1 MFILFFWRSRCS
13 ISIKIFLSWSLPASN
28 AFLPLLTFFLF
39 RFWIPILNRICL
51 FSMNIS
57 ISNAMFL
64 THRMRFP
71 RIRSRMR
78 SLIFPFQ
85 VSRSFW
91 YGNHL
96 FNVSFRL
103 SQAPQGSMPVV
114 RLITLARVSP
124 RPLAS
129 VCFFSFII
137 SLSSH
142 NSYSKTRSVLLSFPY
157 YMEAS
162 RISIFIFIKILHQ
175 VSANHIF

>member
-1 MFILFFWRSRCS
+1 M
-13 ISIKIFLSWSLPASN
+13 
-28 AFLPLLTFFLF
+28 
-39 RFWIPILNRICL
+39 NRICF
-51 FSMNIS
+51 FSMYIS
-57 ISNAMFL
+57 TWNAMFL

-78 SLIFPFQ
+78 SFIFPFQ

-96 FNVSFRL
+96 FNASFRL
-103 SQAPQGSMPVV
+103 SQPPQGSMPVV
-114 RLITLARVSP
+114 RLMTLARVSP

-129 VCFFSFII
+129 VCFFPFIV

-142 NSYSKTRSVLLSFPY
+142 NSYSKTRSVLLSFTNYIKAGRRPVLV
-157 YMEAS
+157 
-162 RISIFIFIKILHQ
+162 FIKILRQ

>member
-1 MFILFFWRSRCS
+1 M
-13 ISIKIFLSWSLPASN
+13 
-28 AFLPLLTFFLF
+28 
-39 RFWIPILNRICL
+39 NRTCF

-57 ISNAMFL
+57 TSNAMFL

-78 SLIFPFQ
+78 RLIFPFQ
-85 VSRSFW
+85 VSRSFL

-103 SQAPQGSMPVV
+103 SQPPQGSMPVV
-114 RLITLARVSP
+114 RLMTLARVSP

-129 VCFFSFII
+129 VCFFSFIV

-142 NSYSKTRSVLLSFPY
+142 NSFTKTRSVLLSLPNY
-157 YMEAS
+157 IKAGS
-162 RISIFIFIKILHQ
+162 KPVFIFINITSQ